1 MSRAAD
7 LLQAHAE
14 VMKLARL
21 LGREPDELAYLE
33 RLAPADLRASARRC
47 HRDPL

>member
-1 MSRAAD
+1 MSRAAE

-21 LGREPDELAYLE
+21 LGR
-33 RLAPADLRASARRC
+33 DLGGWLR
-47 HRDPL
+47 